1 VAPARPGPIYSGR
14 RGDPFAGI
22 PGRRIFAATPLPD
35 RAREAIEELVG
46 RVRADV
52 LAGER
57 EVRWV
62 RLDGL
67 HVTLR
72 FLGPTLEPRIPD
84 AVAALAATAAAHAPF
99 EAGLDGAGAFPGL
112 VRPRALWLGIGD
124 GSSGL
129 AALAGRL
136 GREFAAR
143 GWPADDRS
151 FQGHLTLA
159 RSDGVASGARTAQL
173 LIAAARDVDVRWT
186 VERLVLFESVTGG
199 GPARY
204 VPLETFPLSGAPLD
218 PA

>member
-1 VAPARPGPIYSGR
+1 MPAHPGPRFSGR
-14 RGDPFAGI
+14 RGDPFAGV

-35 RAREAIEELVG
+35 HAREAIEELVG

-52 LAGER
+52 AAGER

-72 FLGPTLEPRIPD
+72 FLGPTLEPRIPE
-84 AVAALAATAAAHAPF
+84 AIAALRATAAAQAPF
-99 EAGLDGAGAFPGL
+99 EAALDGAGAFPGL
-112 VRPRALWLGIGD
+112 VRPRALWLGIGE

-136 GREFAAR
+136 GQELVVH
-143 GWPADDRS
+143 GWPPDERP

-159 RSDGVASGARTAQL
+159 RSDGVASGSRTAQL
-173 LIAAARDVDVRWT
+173 LIAAARDVDVRWA
-186 VERLVLFESVTGG
+186 VERIVLFESITGG

-204 VPLETFPLSGAPLD
+204 VPLETFPLTAARPD